1 MKYVH
6 ELMHK
11 RFIKENG
18 YRGEFIKFAISEYIK
33 GNITSTELEDL
44 NDTYFSIDEVKEIES
59 LLNAR
64 EMKVLERLLT
74 RPTTEVFSTGGGVYL
89 AEKRLPNGYY
99 FVLDT
104 EDLNCLTMYSPNR
117 LGEKYMAD
125 NVVFSDTLNNLAPD
139 SLKVYDELK
148 ETLFN
153 YIKENNIRLANV
165 LAIK

>member
-33 GNITSTELEDL
+33 GNITSTNLEDL
-44 NDTYFSIDEVKEIES
+44 TDTYFSIDDAKEIES
-59 LLNAR
+59 LLNAK
-64 EMKVLERLLT
+64 EMEILEELLT
-74 RPTTEVFSTGGGVYL
+74 RPTIEVFSTGGGVYL
-89 AEKRLPNGYY
+89 SKKRLPNGCY
-99 FVLDT
+99 FVLST
-104 EDLNCLTMYSPNR
+104 EDLNCLTMYFPNR
-117 LGEKYMAD
+117 LNEKYMAD
-125 NVVFSDTLNNLAPD
+125 DVIFSDTLDKLTPH

-148 ETLFN
+148 DALFN